1 MRLVQTRSLNGVWD
15 VLVFFLIVKKLK
27 NCSLVVNSI
36 DLTRQFPDDRPTA
49 DNNRLNRNGEG
60 PSTKV
65 SGHFQNSLRNAS
77 SVDVLRLYLLGTVI
91 PGLEFA
97 MARDGDGWA
106 EGQ

>member
-1 MRLVQTRSLNGVWD
+1 M
-15 VLVFFLIVKKLK
+15 VFFLIVKKLK

-49 DNNRLNRNGEG
+49 DNNRLNLLKHTESNCGTRAKLPGNGEG

-97 MARDGDGWA
+97 MARDGDG
-106 EGQ
+106 